1 MTIIYL
7 VSYFSDVKMVC
18 WRLIE
23 EEYVECRP
31 EVVPNAV
38 LDENVDVFL
47 IRKYF
52 TNDAW
57 LVVANVLER
66 KRKHPVWICQ
76 HCQHDL
82 HSDASVICEL
92 CLTWFHLRCV
102 GLFKNPKRKNWFCR
116 SCHSKF

>member
-1 MTIIYL
+1 MLKWFVDDTIIESAL
-7 VSYFSDVKMVC
+7 NGG
-18 WRLIE
+18 LIE

-38 LDENVDVFL
+38 LDDVFL